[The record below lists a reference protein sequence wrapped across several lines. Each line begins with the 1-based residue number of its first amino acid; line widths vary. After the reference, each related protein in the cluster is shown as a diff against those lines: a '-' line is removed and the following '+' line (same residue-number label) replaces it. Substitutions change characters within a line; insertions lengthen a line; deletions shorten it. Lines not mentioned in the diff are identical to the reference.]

1 MFRSFLFLFLGF
13 FFLFVTTTHL
23 LAQEPVAGSQQ
34 TVSSEKR
41 ALIKEFLDT
50 TDSTKNAKTMIDSLL
65 AEQEKL
71 MPAIVWDAIS
81 GMYEVKALTAREQL
95 DLKNKLNQDSLRQS
109 RRLRE
114 LFAEKIDIGKLIED
128 LSFNLYAKFFTEEEL
143 KDLIAFYRSPTGKKT
158 IEVMPRLFAE
168 SMTQTAETIKPKLNE
183 IITQFTTE
191 ESARIKSSLDAAK
204 SKTPARSTKRKRPPA

>member
-1 MFRSFLFLFLGF
+1 MFRSSLFLFLGF
-13 FFLFVTTTHL
+13 SLLLVTVTDL
-23 LAQEPVAGSQQ
+23 LAQEPVAGSRQS
-34 TVSSEKR
+34 VSSEKR

-50 TDSTKNAKTMIDSLL
+50 TGSTKNAKTMIDSLL

-71 MPAIVWDAIS
+71 MPAIVWDAVA
-81 GMYEVKALTAREQL
+81 GMTEVKALTAREQL

-128 LSFNLYAKFFTEEEL
+128 LSYNLYAKFFTEEEL
-143 KDLIAFYRSPTGKKT
+143 KDLLAFYRSPTGKKT

-168 SMTQTAETIKPKLNE
+168 SMIQTAETIKPKLNE

-191 ESARIKSSLDAAK
+191 ESAFIKGSLNSVK
-204 SKTPARSTKRKRPPA
+204 PKTPAKSTKRKRQR